1 MLFRNKNKSLSEAEE
16 TVASW
21 QSNLTEIYT
30 SQQNLAPIEL
40 SELVNENAALVIVD
54 MINGFVK
61 EGALASP
68 NVLAINDTV
77 AQLAKACESH
87 AIPIA
92 ALADC
97 HSLSSPEFGSF
108 PTHCLANTEESEVTD
123 EILAA
128 CKPERIEKNSTNGY
142 LAPKFREW
150 MDRCAT
156 STFILVGD
164 CTDLCVMQLALTMKT
179 HFNQLDRTSRI
190 IVPVNAVATYSLGT
204 HDAKMV
210 DTMALFM
217 MQTAG
222 VELCSE
228 IKY

>member
-1 MLFRNKNKSLSEAEE
+1 MLFQMKNKNLSESEE
-16 TVASW
+16 FVASCKKP
-21 QSNLTEIYT
+21 LMEIYA
-30 SQQNLAPIEL
+30 SQKALGAVEL
-40 SELVNENAALVIVD
+40 TELVNENAALVIVD

-77 AQLAKACESH
+77 AKLAKACKDQ

-108 PTHCLANTEESEVTD
+108 PTHCLANTEESEITA

-164 CTDLCVMQLALTMKT
+164 CTDLCVMHLALTMKA

-190 IVPVNAVATYSLGT
+190 VVPMNAVATYSLGS
-204 HDAKMV
+204 HDAKLI
-210 DTMALFM
+210 DTMSLYM
-217 MQTAG
+217 MQTGG